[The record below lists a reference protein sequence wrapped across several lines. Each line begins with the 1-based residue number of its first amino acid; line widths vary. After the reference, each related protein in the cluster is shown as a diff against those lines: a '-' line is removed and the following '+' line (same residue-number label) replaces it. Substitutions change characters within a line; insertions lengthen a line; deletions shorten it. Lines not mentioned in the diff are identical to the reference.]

1 MTKATETAPKGGLE
15 GIIAAKSR
23 LSAVNGGTG
32 ELIYCGYNIDEL
44 AGHVSFEEVVH
55 LLHHDHLPNQTEL
68 DELKASKSASTY
80 CSDSS
85 GNGLFSSC
93 ATRENTSE
101 VRSQSQRSGQFSLS
115 HQRRET
121 FGGDC
126 EDDGHVLC
134 PPRGS
139 RNECVYF

>member
-68 DELKASKSASTY
+68 DELKATLVGFRELPQGIIDLIQSLP
-80 CSDSS
+80 SDAAPM
-85 GNGLFSSC
+85 NACLLY
-93 ATRENTSE
+93 TSP
-101 VRSQSQRSGQFSLS
+101 S
-115 HQRRET
+115 
-121 FGGDC
+121 
-126 EDDGHVLC
+126 
-134 PPRGS
+134 PRDS
-139 RNECVYF
+139 